1 MISDILTKVIEE
13 LQRVCVKQK
22 VKLAFMGGIAVSAYG
37 IPRATYDVDAV
48 ALIEEAKLEPFLL
61 DLRRR
66 GFKYD
71 KKKPIK
77 IIQGKPFIT
86 LIYLKGKVY
95 TDVFL
100 ARDEFQ
106 QQAFSRTRKL
116 KLNRTKI
123 NIVSPEDLILIK
135 LQSGRERDLDDV
147 RTILSE
153 NVSKLDFAY
162 LRKWAKRLGID
173 LYLRDEL
180 ESLRLTQREHWS
192 ACGGAG

>member
-1 MISDILTKVIEE
+1 MISDILTRIIEE
-13 LQRVCVKQK
+13 LYRVCVKRK
-22 VKLAFMGGIAVSAYG
+22 VKLAFMGGIAVSVYG

-48 ALIEEAKLEPFLL
+48 ALVGETEIKPLL
-61 DLRRR
+61 LALRQK
-66 GFKYD
+66 GFRYD

-86 LIYLKGKVY
+86 LIYSKGKVY
-95 TDVFL
+95 IDLFL

-106 QQAFSRTRKL
+106 VQVLSRIRKL
-116 KLNRTKI
+116 KLNRTKV

-153 NVSKLDFAY
+153 NVSKLDLDY
-162 LRKWAKRLGID
+162 LKKWAKKLGIE
-173 LYLRDEL
+173 LFLKDEL
-180 ESLRLTQREHWS
+180 ESLRW
-192 ACGGAG
+192 